1 MRQTAFAQALFNPA
15 LPTPP
20 EVTSFNG
27 SDPAQR
33 FAVYRNNVMVSLIDG
48 LAAKF
53 PVVEML
59 VGTDFFRAMAQVF
72 AAQFPPKSKL
82 MALYG
87 DAFPDFIDSF
97 APAASV
103 PYLADV
109 ARLEVARVAAYHAA
123 DAPCWRAEDF
133 AALEQESLFDT
144 ILVLQPGAQILS
156 SRFAIGSIWATHQSA
171 PDMAAICTDTP
182 EAVLVCRPHL
192 DVEVTLL
199 PPGAA
204 EFLQGLSQQ
213 QTISNAADKAFGA
226 APDFDLGAAF
236 QILINSGVVCGV
248 APPQPPGLPLA

>member
-15 LPTPP
+15 LPPP
-20 EVTSFNG
+20 AEVTSLNG

-33 FAVYRNNVMVSLIDG
+33 FAVYRNNVMVSLIEG
-48 LAAKF
+48 LVAKF

-72 AAQFPPKSKL
+72 AAKHPPKSKL

-103 PYLADV
+103 PYLAEV

-133 AALEQESLFDT
+133 AALKQESLFET
-144 ILVLQPGAQILS
+144 VLVLQPGAQIFT
-156 SRFAIGSIWATHQSA
+156 SRFAIGSIWAAHQGA
-171 PDMAAICTDTP
+171 PDMAAISTDTP

-204 EFLQGLSQQ
+204 EFLRGLSQH
-213 QTISNAADKAFGA
+213 QTIGEAADKAFGA

-248 APPQPPGLPLA
+248 APRSRPKHPD